1 MLTLNDTALETFTF
15 GNEQADKYYI
25 LINLKQN
32 PNGIDIQKLASA
44 DPLAFDSVLSGMGCL
59 LMLTGIE
66 ISELIKRGDV
76 NKQNI
81 HESLFELAKKE
92 GIIS

>member
-1 MLTLNDTALETFTF
+1 MLTLNDTALETFSF
-15 GNEQADKYYI
+15 GNEEADKYYI

-44 DPLAFDSVLSGMGCL
+44 DPRAFDSVLSAMGCL

-66 ISELIKRGDV
+66 ISELINRGDV
-76 NKQNI
+76 DKQNI
-81 HESLFELAKKE
+81 HESLFELARKE